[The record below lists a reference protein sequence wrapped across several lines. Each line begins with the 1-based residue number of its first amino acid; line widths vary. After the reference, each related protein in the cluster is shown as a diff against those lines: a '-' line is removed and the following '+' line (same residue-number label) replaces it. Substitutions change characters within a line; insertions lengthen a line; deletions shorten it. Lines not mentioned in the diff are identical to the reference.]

1 MHLSSFSVRNIKC
14 FEEASL
20 TFPGNSGNHAGWH
33 VLLGING
40 TGKSTLLQAM
50 ALAMLGPV
58 SSARL
63 LKQPSSWVREGADYG
78 EVRAALTTTMQDTLS
93 GGVPP
98 QERFDAHLLVTGA
111 KHVSVGGE
119 HYVEPQVA
127 LRNRRL
133 GKILGAGP
141 YSSRS
146 GWFSAGYGPFRR
158 LTGPVPQ
165 EDADIHHGQGREAR
179 HHTLFRESAAL
190 TECEEWLASL
200 YSRSIDP
207 ALPGR
212 EQASQRLDAAR
223 RIIDGLL
230 PGGARID
237 RVTSRGVALST
248 PCGANLALS
257 QLSDGYR
264 SFLALT
270 IDLLRRILDG
280 VEVGANNPRLKGDRP
295 ALDTEGVVLID
306 EVDAHLHPTWQRD
319 IGVRMCEVFPHMQFI
334 VSSHSPLVAQAAKRD
349 RLFMTG
355 IDREGRVVVQ
365 PASKAAGDSKPTR
378 LRSAA

>member
-200 YSRSIDP
+200 YSRSIARRARTGQPAPRRGAADHRRLAP
-207 ALPGR
+207 RRSPDRPRDEPRGHALHAVRGEPRALPVER
-212 EQASQRLDAAR
+212 RLPE
-223 RIIDGLL
+223 L
-230 PGGARID
+230 P
-237 RVTSRGVALST
+237 RG
-248 PCGANLALS
+248 
-257 QLSDGYR
+257 D
-264 SFLALT
+264 
-270 IDLLRRILDG
+270 D
-280 VEVGANNPRLKGDRP
+280 
-295 ALDTEGVVLID
+295 
-306 EVDAHLHPTWQRD
+306 
-319 IGVRMCEVFPHMQFI
+319 
-334 VSSHSPLVAQAAKRD
+334 
-349 RLFMTG
+349 
-355 IDREGRVVVQ
+355 
-365 PASKAAGDSKPTR
+365 
-378 LRSAA
+378 